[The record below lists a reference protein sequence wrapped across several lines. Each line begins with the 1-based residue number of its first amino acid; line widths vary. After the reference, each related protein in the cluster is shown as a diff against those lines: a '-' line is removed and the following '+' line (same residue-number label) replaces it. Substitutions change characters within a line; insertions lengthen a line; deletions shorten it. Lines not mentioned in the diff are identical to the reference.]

1 MQKDAEGAKNAT
13 DKEAAERDAKKK
25 IAEESLFNA
34 TKAHAIA
41 ASDADRLKTQ
51 EAINAAQK
59 ELDSLQK
66 EKEEADKLTASI

>member
-25 IAEESLFNA
+25 IAEESLFIV